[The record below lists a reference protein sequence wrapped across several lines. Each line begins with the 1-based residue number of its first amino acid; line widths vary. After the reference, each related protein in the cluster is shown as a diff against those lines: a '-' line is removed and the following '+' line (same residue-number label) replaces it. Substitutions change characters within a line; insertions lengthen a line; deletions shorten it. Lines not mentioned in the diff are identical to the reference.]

1 MHIPSVQEQQDI
13 QAHPDLRHAPIGL
26 VAGIAPA
33 ARTLIPQ
40 EFQMEIVVHRVAM
53 LVLCL
58 LLTFNAVAKIVGNT
72 DGTATDATTG
82 LMWKRCAEG
91 QTMLFDASSAFSG
104 CSGTGALH
112 LWDSAM
118 AIGAMDSTA
127 GYADWRLPNIRE
139 LQTIVDRSASPKS
152 IDLTVFPGTAFAF
165 WSATERAGD
174 ARYADFVNF
183 DNGTASWLGK
193 SGQLPTYPG
202 FQVRLVRTFAPPAP
216 LDPTRPNA
224 DYVDTGNGTVTHQ
237 PTGLMWKRCAEGLA
251 WTGAT
256 CTGIVDSFLWDA
268 AMIVA
273 AADATAGYTDWRLPS
288 AEDLLSLSDYVV
300 ASGASIN
307 QFWFP
312 NTPGPFWSASVD
324 TQSAGKA
331 WFVNFLG
338 GGFVPTPG
346 FQGVTSADFLKG
358 TRAYAVRLVR
368 GGTAP
373 PATPVLQGA
382 VSRRVHG
389 AAGTFD
395 LALSLVTPPNINHNP
410 TTEPR
415 QGSAQTIV
423 FTFDKPPSGATVSID
438 EGTATAAAPTFSDNN
453 IVVNLA
459 GVTDQQYVTIALTNV
474 TSVDGGAGGSGSVR
488 VGFLAGD
495 VNQNRVVT
503 VADLGLVNAQLAQP
517 ITAAKFLNDVNASGT
532 TTVADMGITNANLT
546 RSLPAP

>member
-1 MHIPSVQEQQDI
+1 
-13 QAHPDLRHAPIGL
+13 
-26 VAGIAPA
+26 
-33 ARTLIPQ
+33 
-40 EFQMEIVVHRVAM
+40 
-53 LVLCL
+53 
-58 LLTFNAVAKIVGNT
+58 
-72 DGTATDATTG
+72 
-82 LMWKRCAEG
+82 
-91 QTMLFDASSAFSG
+91 
-104 CSGTGALH
+104 
-112 LWDSAM
+112 
-118 AIGAMDSTA
+118 
-127 GYADWRLPNIRE
+127 
-139 LQTIVDRSASPKS
+139 
-152 IDLTVFPGTAFAF
+152 
-165 WSATERAGD
+165 
-174 ARYADFVNF
+174 
-183 DNGTASWLGK
+183 
-193 SGQLPTYPG
+193 
-202 FQVRLVRTFAPPAP
+202 
-216 LDPTRPNA
+216 
-224 DYVDTGNGTVTHQ
+224 
-237 PTGLMWKRCAEGLA
+237 MWKRCAEGLA
-251 WTGAT
+251 WTGTA
-256 CTGIVDSFLWDA
+256 CTGFVDSFLWDA
-268 AMIVA
+268 ARIA
-273 AADATAGYTDWRLPS
+273 ADADATAGYTDWRLPS

-312 NTPGPFWSASVD
+312 NTPGPFWSASED

-346 FQGVTSADFLKG
+346 FQGVTSSDFLKG

-373 PATPVLQGA
+373 PATPMLQGA

-395 LALSLVTPPNINHNP
+395 LALSLVAPPNINRNP

-423 FTFDKPPSGATVSID
+423 FAFDKPLNGATVSID
-438 EGTATAAAPTFSDNN
+438 EGTATAAAPTFSGNN
-453 IVVNLA
+453 VVVNLA

-488 VGFLAGD
+488 VGFLVGD